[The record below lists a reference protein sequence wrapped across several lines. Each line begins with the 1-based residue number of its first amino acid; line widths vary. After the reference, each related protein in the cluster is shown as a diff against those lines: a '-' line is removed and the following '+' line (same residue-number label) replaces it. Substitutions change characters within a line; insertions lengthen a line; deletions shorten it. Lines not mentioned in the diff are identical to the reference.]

1 MARHMR
7 ESEAQ
12 RTTVVPRQERRPATT
27 PRPATAQRLVTTQ
40 RRNVPYDEPYGRA
53 ASYRGLMAEPV
64 VRRELTWDDAPARGG
79 IFTLA
84 RGLVLLLAWLVRLC
98 AFAMVLLVL
107 LNALSLPFF
116 RTTLSRV
123 TDLITSYLP
132 WARFGILAVDTPFGG
147 VFRGDLAIISLVLF
161 IIDWL
166 LCKLRAS
173 LR

>member
-7 ESEAQ
+7 EPEAQ
-12 RTTVVPRQERRPATT
+12 RTTVVKRTVERQQP
-27 PRPATAQRLVTTQ
+27 VQ
-40 RRNVPYDEPYGRA
+40 RRTMYRDDMPYGQA
-53 ASYRGLMAEPV
+53 AAYRGLMEEPV

-79 IFTLA
+79 IYALG
-84 RGLVLLLAWLVRLC
+84 RGLLLLLAWAIRLC
-98 AFAMVLLVL
+98 AFAMVAIVL

-116 RTTLSRV
+116 RTTLSTT

-132 WARFGILAVDTPFGG
+132 WQNLGLLAVDTPFGG
-147 VFRGDLAIISLVLF
+147 VLRGDLAIVSLLLF
-161 IIDWL
+161 VIDWL